1 MLLASSISL
10 PSVYTC
16 RTWMFCLLYALLW
29 MHQLSVS
36 SSGISPVFPPS
47 SLEFWQMRLS
57 ENLRIFFCFCCAIST
72 HGNGGKTNKPRNL
85 SFQKFFLRG
94 SSSNNYWI
102 RIWLALVF
110 SFNYEFFLSI
120 MNLEIKKKVLVV
132 FGLSYTDLHIFKMK
146 RPIGRAKN
154 QSFISISLV
163 ISSST
168 CMLSLN
174 SPIPVELLWF
184 FTLPSLIKWNHLGQM
199 CLLPPLPIVKF
210 HFSVPSHSFNQDF
223 YIGVAQ
229 GWQNGG
235 WDKRTCLFLF
245 TCLFLSGLGDHC
257 LRPSVK
263 SFISSCLRFWLQSFF
278 TPILQHNLPNQ
289 DFHQLILQWLP
300 NASKGQCHRLT
311 PAVQPPH
318 TFQRLITHVSS

>member
-1 MLLASSISL
+1 MDVLFTVCFTLNASAFCIIL
-10 PSVYTC
+10 WDFTC
-16 RTWMFCLLYALLW
+16 
-29 MHQLSVS
+29 VS
-36 SSGISPVFPPS
+36 SFLSWILADEAFRKLTYLFLLLLCNFNSWKR
-47 SLEFWQMRLS
+47 WQNQQTTPL
-57 ENLRIFFCFCCAIST
+57 
-72 HGNGGKTNKPRNL
+72 NL
-85 SFQKFFLRG
+85 SPQKFFLRG
-94 SSSNNYWI
+94 SSWNNYWI

-132 FGLSYTDLHIFKMK
+132 FGLSYTDLHVFKMK

-168 CMLSLN
+168 CTLSLN
-174 SPIPVELLWF
+174 SPIPVELLWL

-199 CLLPPLPIVKF
+199 STSPLPIVKF

-229 GWQNGG
+229 GWQNSG

-263 SFISSCLRFWLQSFF
+263 SFISSCLGFWLQSFF